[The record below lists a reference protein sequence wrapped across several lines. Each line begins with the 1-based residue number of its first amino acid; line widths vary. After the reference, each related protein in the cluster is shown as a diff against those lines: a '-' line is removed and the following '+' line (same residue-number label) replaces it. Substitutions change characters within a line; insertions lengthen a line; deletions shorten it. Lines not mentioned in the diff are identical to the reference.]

1 MAMTDYYVLKMI
13 LKLIPVICFTAV
25 VITEMFFFTSQEF
38 IGSAVFGLLL
48 LCVWTVGRL

>member
-1 MAMTDYYVLKMI
+1 MSNRCTLKMI

-25 VITEMFFFTSQEF
+25 VITEMFFFTSQDF
-38 IGSAVFGLLL
+38 VGSAAFGLLL